1 MRKIMTK
8 KKSQKRKIDLEEY
21 REHVVTTLAVLK
33 TDVRNNRA
41 SLEEVKFLLRE
52 QNGRIRK
59 NEVSLSWMKGVST
72 FVVAV
77 FSAVIAW
84 LFNK

>member
-1 MRKIMTK
+1 MTK

-33 TDVRNNRA
+33 TDVKNNRA

-59 NEVSLSWMKGVST
+59 NETSLSWVRGIMT
-72 FVVAV
+72 FVVTA
-77 FSAVIAW
+77 FSGVIAW